1 MPAAPRQ
8 EAPLSRTVAP
18 YASTSSPRQRQ
29 TASGPA
35 TPEIF
40 IPVTNAIESINFQLR
55 KITKNRGHCPDD
67 DAAMK
72 LLYHGV
78 RNITGRHIDGDGL
91 TLQRG
96 GRAPAPSTGNARST
110 PSPSGSATGSRSNRH
125 HSQLALNLAHAP
137 ADHGG

>member
-1 MPAAPRQ
+1 VPAAPRQ

-96 GRAPAPSTGNARST
+96 GRGTGTLDWKR
-110 PSPSGSATGSRSNRH
+110 
-125 HSQLALNLAHAP
+125 ALNALAIRFGRQAP
-137 ADHGG
+137 DLTGITHNWR